1 MYSRKKGGSKV
12 LRTKD
17 FLTGL
22 EINAEE
28 LTNLLKLAKVLKDKR
43 NEGLGRYLLKGKTLA
58 MLFDKPSLRTRLSFT
73 VAMQELGGSVIDSIS
88 SSRKSEEPQDLA
100 RVIQGY
106 CHAIMIRTFSDNDVA
121 AMAKAT
127 HIPVINGLSD
137 QFHPCQSLADLLTV
151 SEQHTDLSKITLAY
165 IGDGNNILQSLV
177 PLAALTNLKIH
188 YACPRG
194 YGPKTEVVEPFL
206 KSEKAKAFDTPA
218 DAIKGADVVY
228 TDVWASMGF
237 ESETAARKEAFAGF
251 QVNEDLISKS
261 GKNTKVMHC
270 LPMIRG
276 EEISNTLP
284 DSPVSL
290 IFQQSENRLHVQKAL
305 LLALFAKQ
313 IGEENVQKLIG
324 H

>member
-1 MYSRKKGGSKV
+1 M
-12 LRTKD
+12 LTTKD

-22 EINAEE
+22 EINKQE
-28 LTNLLKLAKVLKDKR
+28 LTTLLKLAKSLKDKR
-43 NEGLGRYLLKGKTLA
+43 SQGLGRDLLKGKTLA

-73 VAMQELGGSVIDSIS
+73 IAMQELGGNVIDSIS
-88 SSRKSEEPQDLA
+88 SSRKTEEPQDLA

-106 CHAIMIRTFSDNDVA
+106 CHAIMIRTFSDKDVE
-121 AMAKAT
+121 AMANAT

-151 SEQHTDLSKITLAY
+151 SEQHSDLSKVTLAY
-165 IGDGNNILQSLV
+165 VGDGNNILQSLI
-177 PLAALTNLKIH
+177 PLAALLDVKIH
-188 YACPRG
+188 YACPKN
-194 YGPKTEVVEPFL
+194 YGPKKELVEPYL
-206 KSEKAKAFDTPA
+206 KEGKAKAFATPIEA
-218 DAIKGADVVY
+218 VKGADIVY

-251 QVNEDLISKS
+251 QVNEDLLSKS
-261 GKNTKVMHC
+261 GKDTKVMHC

-276 EEISNTLP
+276 EEISDTLP
-284 DSPVSL
+284 DSKASL

-305 LLALFAKQ
+305 LLALFAKE
-313 IGEENVQKLIG
+313 IGVENVQSLIG

>member
-1 MYSRKKGGSKV
+1 M
-12 LRTKD
+12 LATKD

-22 EINAEE
+22 EINTQE
-28 LTNLLKLAKVLKDKR
+28 LTNLLKLAKALKDKR
-43 NEGLGRYLLKGKTLA
+43 HQGLGRDLLKGKTLA

-88 SSRKSEEPQDLA
+88 SSRKTEEPQDLA

-106 CHAIMIRTFSDNDVA
+106 CHAIMIRTFSDSDVA

-137 QFHPCQSLADLLTV
+137 QFHPCQSLADILTV
-151 SEQHTDLSKITLAY
+151 SEQHKDLSNTTIAY
-165 IGDGNNILQSLV
+165 IGDGNNVLQSLI
-177 PLAALTNLKIH
+177 PLAALINLKIH

-194 YGPKTEVVEPFL
+194 YGPKIEVVEPFL
-206 KSEKAKAFDTPA
+206 KSGKTKAFDSPA
-218 DAIKGADVVY
+218 DAVKGADVIY

-237 ESETAARKEAFAGF
+237 ESERAARKEAFAGF
-251 QVNEDLISKS
+251 QVNEELI
-261 GKNTKVMHC
+261 GKTGKDTKVMHC
-270 LPMIRG
+270 LPMVRG

-284 DSPVSL
+284 DSKASL

-305 LLALFAKQ
+305 LLALFAKE
-313 IGEENVQKLIG
+313 IGVENVQKLIS